1 MENSNDKPMSK
12 PKRALS
18 NKAYYICEICD
29 NKFTSKA
36 CLQKHLLSMKS
47 CELKNRTQSV
57 LDDLVLRRF
66 NNFEVSLRSL
76 EMDIKNIIERD
87 NEYDISYKIY
97 IEQKIS
103 RTKGNLLE
111 IKRII
116 KKNESV
122 YSEEKSKELDGYYE
136 LYEKDLVDIINK
148 FWDIESEENKRRLEM
163 LKKNLL
169 KN

>member
-12 PKRALS
+12 PKRSLL

-76 EMDIKNIIERD
+76 EMEIKNIIERD